1 MKIIRSGEDN
11 MTMRVVTFKLD
22 EDILEKLDRYARRT
36 GRSRS
41 EVIRQA
47 LERLLSS
54 EEPMIA
60 RTYRIRIY

>member
-1 MKIIRSGEDN
+1 
-11 MTMRVVTFKLD
+11 MTMRVVTFKID

-54 EEPMIA
+54 EEPLIA

>member
-1 MKIIRSGEDN
+1 

-22 EDILEKLDRYARRT
+22 EDVLEKLDRYARRT

-47 LERLLSS
+47 LERLLSN

>member
-1 MKIIRSGEDN
+1 
-11 MTMRVVTFKLD
+11 MTMRVVTFKID
-22 EDILEKLDRYARRT
+22 EDVLEKLDRYARRT

-47 LERLLSS
+47 LEKLLSS
-54 EEPMIA
+54 EEPLVA